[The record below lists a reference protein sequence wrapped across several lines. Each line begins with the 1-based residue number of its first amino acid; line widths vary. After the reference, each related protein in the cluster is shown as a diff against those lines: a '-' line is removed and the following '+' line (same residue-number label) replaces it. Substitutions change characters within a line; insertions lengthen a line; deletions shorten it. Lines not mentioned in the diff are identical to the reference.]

1 MSFTSRWRDVVIAS
15 VAQLMAALGTFLVM
29 TTLVLALQERG
40 GSGLQV
46 ALLVVAETLPV
57 VVLARWVGRLVDR
70 VDSRLLL
77 IVSGV
82 GQVGSAFA
90 LAYATRYE
98 WVMAG
103 AVALAAATAV
113 AQPTRSALLPAMV
126 TREDLARANAIGQ
139 TAGSIGMMA
148 GPALAGLLVG
158 TVAVEQTLRVSA
170 LAFGFTVLAG
180 LLLRTRR
187 GGAAAVREDAARPG
201 SEPVAWRLR
210 DDRMYWVMVWSLALI
225 IGLVSAVNVAEVFF
239 VRETLGASAVLYGVV
254 TSAWTVGMLGGAW
267 LMARLIRPTTADGA
281 LVRWIFLG
289 LAGICGAVVLCGTV
303 TAAVWIAPCWLAGG
317 LVNGGQNV
325 IAGTL
330 LGRRVPAAAR
340 GQAAAAVQSRVQGGG
355 LAGFFVGGV
364 VLDLIDAR
372 WVVLGA
378 GALGLLGILLVT
390 PVVRSVTGGTRTSPQ
405 AQATA
410 A

>member
-1 MSFTSRWRDVVIAS
+1 MSFTSRWSDVVIAS

-77 IVSGV
+77 IVAGL
-82 GQVGSAFA
+82 GQVGAAFA
-90 LAYATRYE
+90 LAYASRYE
-98 WVMAG
+98 WIVAG
-103 AVALAAATAV
+103 AVALACATAI

-148 GPALAGLLVG
+148 GPSLAGLLVG

-170 LAFGFTVLAG
+170 LAFAFTVLAG
-180 LLLRTRR
+180 VLLRTRR
-187 GGAAAVREDAARPG
+187 GGTAAQPAAADRPKAA
-201 SEPVAWRLR
+201 PVTWQLR

-254 TSAWTVGMLGGAW
+254 TSAWTVGMLVGAW
-267 LMARLIRPTTADGA
+267 VLARLIRPATADGA
-281 LVRWIFLG
+281 LVRWIFFG
-289 LAGICGAVVLCGTV
+289 LAVICGAVLLCGTV
-303 TAAVWIAPCWLAGG
+303 TAALWIIPCWLAGG

-330 LGRRVPAAAR
+330 LGRRVPPEAR
-340 GQAAAAVQSRVQGGG
+340 GRAAAAVQSRVQGGG
-355 LAGFFVGGV
+355 LAGFFLGGV

-378 GALGLLGILLVT
+378 GALGLLGILLVM
-390 PVVRSVTGGTRTSPQ
+390 PVVRGVTATGRTSPQ
-405 AQATA
+405 VQATA